1 MNASLKEDNINS
13 NIYLKDINSSFIS
26 KKINNSFIS
35 KKINN
40 EKKGSFKNLQELIET
55 KEYRLNS
62 NIFDPAKNSPPNEWE
77 LRLQNRLKI
86 LNCNTNLEL

>member
-1 MNASLKEDNINS
+1 MNASLKEDNMNS
-13 NIYLKDINSSFIS
+13 NIYLKDINT
-26 KKINNSFIS
+26 SFIS

-40 EKKGSFKNLQELIET
+40 EKKGSFKNLQELIDV

-62 NIFDPAKNSPPNEWE
+62 NIFDPAKKSPPNEWE

>member
-1 MNASLKEDNINS
+1 MNTSLKEDNINS
-13 NIYLKDINSSFIS
+13 NIYLKDINSLFIS
-26 KKINNSFIS
+26 KKIND
-35 KKINN
+35 
-40 EKKGSFKNLQELIET
+40 EKKGSFKNLQELLDI